1 MRTRFRPT
9 ALVLISSA
17 MLLTACGSGVP
28 KDVEQAIQVSGQGEV
43 TVVPDQFRVGAISS
57 RTGDDITAMK
67 SDVDEEINA
76 ALHLA
81 KKLKLKDRQI
91 TATGFTV
98 QPEWQWQPEKK
109 LIGHR
114 VQRDISFTVQ
124 GVEDYA
130 ELLEG
135 LSQIGFT
142 QISNSTAEL
151 SDPSA
156 ARTEALQKAVA
167 DAKEKAQVLAKAS
180 GRKLGAAV
188 LINQQG
194 GASPMPRMV
203 MQAAAEDSSYKQ
215 AQYAPGE
222 ITITEQVNIRFHL
235 K

>member
-1 MRTRFRPT
+1 MLTRFRPT
-9 ALVLISSA
+9 ALIIISSA
-17 MLLTACGSGVP
+17 FLLTACGSGVP
-28 KDVEQAIQVSGQGEV
+28 KDVEQAIQVSGHGEV
-43 TVVPDQFRVGAISS
+43 KVVPDQFRVGAISS
-57 RTGDDITAMK
+57 RTGDDINAMK
-67 SDVDEEINA
+67 RDVDEEINA
-76 ALHLA
+76 ALDLA
-81 KKLKLKDRQI
+81 KNLKLKDRQI

-114 VQRDISFTVQ
+114 VQRDINFTVQ
-124 GVEDYA
+124 GVDDYA

-135 LSQIGFT
+135 LSKIGFT

-151 SDPSA
+151 SDPST

-194 GASPMPRMV
+194 GASPMPRLAM
-203 MQAAAEDSSYKQ
+203 AAPADESYNKS

-222 ITITEQVNIRFHL
+222 ITINEQVNIRFHL

>member
-1 MRTRFRPT
+1 MLTRFRPT

-76 ALHLA
+76 ALNLA

-109 LIGHR
+109 LIGNR
-114 VQRDISFTVQ
+114 VQRDIHFTVQ
-124 GVEDYA
+124 GVDDYA
-130 ELLEG
+130 EVHVG
-135 LSQIGFT
+135 LS
-142 QISNSTAEL
+142 
-151 SDPSA
+151 
-156 ARTEALQKAVA
+156 R
-167 DAKEKAQVLAKAS
+167 
-180 GRKLGAAV
+180 
-188 LINQQG
+188 
-194 GASPMPRMV
+194 
-203 MQAAAEDSSYKQ
+203 
-215 AQYAPGE
+215 
-222 ITITEQVNIRFHL
+222 
-235 K
+235 